1 MSCQERQQ
9 SGEALWH
16 TRSVSDPLVLDRELY
31 SEPEAARLLGRS
43 PSTLHYWLQGGERR
57 GTVYP
62 PVIRSEP
69 KDTRWVTWAEFIEA
83 GWLSTYR
90 RDKGVPMKELRVF
103 IEDLRQRVGV
113 PYPLAHSQPLVSGR
127 KLVMAAQEA
136 SKLAPEFY
144 LVVPVENQFM
154 LSYAGGMFLE
164 RVVWDGDVAAGWK
177 VHSAESPVTI
187 RPDVRFGRPAITGVS
202 TESIFEASEDGAAA
216 SEIAEDF
223 GLTVPE
229 VRWALA
235 YEEQRH
241 TA

>member
-1 MSCQERQQ
+1 
-9 SGEALWH
+9 
-16 TRSVSDPLVLDRELY
+16 VSDPLVLDRELY